1 MGFPAKNQGDPMS
14 RKSTAAPSTTGAS
27 DDPPSEAN
35 DHFDSLE
42 SGFFE
47 QGQDGM
53 LRPEE
58 GELFDDQGFQG
69 LRKWFAPSRQ
79 FFAGLAVGALLCG
92 VLWWR
97 VSLHFRAVAPELS
110 AYQYPASVPTLIAT
124 GKPES
129 LTATRPAELVGA
141 AGDAAAPASAHQAL
155 VAVLALDAAAGDVG
169 HEAEPGAVAAAP
181 AVALAEPAVPAALPP
196 SDDDVQRT
204 CRKAMADKQKKQILS
219 VCEAAF
225 IANPH
230 AADIAVLL
238 AEIEFNRG
246 RIAQASAWSKKAIA
260 ADPNVADAYVFV
272 GEAEQN
278 ARHNKAAKDAYSH
291 YLRLAPGGRYASDLR
306 AVLRSL

>member
-1 MGFPAKNQGDPMS
+1 MS
-14 RKSTAAPSTTGAS
+14 RKSTAAPFTTGAS
-27 DDPPSEAN
+27 GDPPSEAN
-35 DHFDSLE
+35 AHFDGLE

-47 QGQDGM
+47 QGQEGM
-53 LRPEE
+53 LRPDE
-58 GELFDDQGFQG
+58 GDFFDDQGFQR
-69 LRKWFAPSRQ
+69 LHKWFAPSRQ
-79 FFAGLAVGALLCG
+79 FLAGMAVGAALCG

-97 VSLHFRAVAPELS
+97 VSPHLRAVAPELS
-110 AYQYPASVPTLIAT
+110 ANQHPASVPTLIAT
-124 GKPES
+124 ARPEPIA
-129 LTATRPAELVGA
+129 ATRPAELAGA
-141 AGDAAAPASAHQAL
+141 AGDAAAPASAHPVL
-155 VAVLALDAAAGDVG
+155 VAVLALDAAALDVG
-169 HEAEPGAVAAAP
+169 QVAEPGSVAAAP
-181 AVALAEPAVPAALPP
+181 AVAHAEPVVPAPRPP
-196 SDDDVQRT
+196 SDDDVQRI
-204 CRKAMADKQKKQILS
+204 CRKAMADKQRKQILS

-225 IANPH
+225 AANPH